1 MGLDLTNDYNK
12 AKTKI
17 NAYQTVVENKKN
29 DAQQKKQKA
38 KTSLDKKKSDV
49 IKQLNELDQKSN
61 KFKNQVKNELK
72 NQLEQLLDL
81 FKQTLPPTGG
91 GSLSTISGFF
101 LQAAENTK
109 EQVKSLLVEEIISTI
124 GCSEEQSYEDKLNQ
138 PIYIKVSQIDLFK
151 RLKYS
156 PEDDDAKFYYE
167 NQSTTPGAIPSS
179 TNRVLYERLQNL
191 GQSYQTQF
199 GSSYKGASGQDLF
212 DVEYVQFYPAVNPT
226 NFGDYLKVTLKPQL
240 NNATSVSDFL
250 TDYYGSI
257 DVLQFDVLS
266 AEIMNMLTGALDYS
280 LKLSGDEMR
289 EQKKFELILKRIMGV
304 CTDPRKKIDVG
315 GTAKLSDEDNID
327 DSFFEVSNQELRS
340 IENDINNTLAGVVEF
355 EDCGNLLLPI
365 NVLGTR
371 QILDEVITKKGESG
385 KVDRVQ
391 QGIDELANDPNW
403 KNLLPKLGLDLNL
416 KSALDTNLITQ
427 LPKTVFKT
435 ILSPKVMLGLLVM
448 VKAISSQFGSLLD
461 SQFDDLENFMKT
473 FRKFTV
479 GFMRKIMAIYVK
491 ELFDIVKKNVKQLV
505 EKILNDIV
513 KEAKNKQLQMY
524 SSIVYALL
532 VLGQTFID
540 YRNCK
545 SVIDEILK
553 LLNLALSNIGGNG
566 LPLFALAGSKLL
578 GGISDTRAF
587 ANAVEGI
594 QSAGLPTGDAPDG
607 GPNLMNMAFM
617 AMIKGQNKEQAENGK
632 TEVFIPPLTVIVPPF
647 GAGPGITKPS
657 KGFGKSY

>member
-29 DAQQKKQKA
+29 DVQQKKQKA

-212 DVEYVQFYPAVNPT
+212 DIEYVQFYPAVNPT

-289 EQKKFELILKRIMGV
+289 EQRKFELILKRIMGV

>member
-1 MGLDLTNDYNK
+1 MGLDLNNDYDK

-17 NAYQTVVENKKN
+17 SAYQTTVENKKN
-29 DAQQKKQKA
+29 DLRQKKEKT

-49 IKQLNELDQKSN
+49 IKQLNELDKGTN
-61 KFKNQVKNELK
+61 ALKNQVKNEIK

-81 FKQTLPPTGG
+81 FKQTLPPKGG

-101 LQAAENTK
+101 LQAAEKTK
-109 EQVKSLLVEEIISTI
+109 EQVKGLLVEEIISTI

-151 RLKYS
+151 RLKFS
-156 PEDDDAKFYYE
+156 PEDDDAKYYYE
-167 NQSTTPGAIPSS
+167 NEPTTPGAIPSS
-179 TNRVLYERLQNL
+179 TNRILYERLQNL

-199 GSSYKGASGQDLF
+199 SSGYKGASGQDLF

-240 NNATSVSDFL
+240 NSATSVSDFL

-266 AEIMNMLTGALDYS
+266 AELMNALTGVFDFS
-280 LKLSGDEMR
+280 LKISSDEMR
-289 EQKKFELILKRIMGV
+289 EQKKFDLILKRIMGV
-304 CTDPRKKIDVG
+304 CTDPTKKIDVSG
-315 GTAKLSDEDNID
+315 AAKLSDEDNID

-340 IENDINNTLAGVVEF
+340 IENDINNRLAGVVEF
-355 EDCGNLLLPI
+355 EDCGNLQLPV

-391 QGIDELANDPNW
+391 QAIDEIANDPNW
-403 KNLLPKLGLDLNL
+403 KNLVPKLGIDLNI
-416 KSALDTNLITQ
+416 KASLDTSLITQ
-427 LPKTVFKT
+427 LPKIVFKT
-435 ILSPKVMLGLLVM
+435 ILSPKVMLGFLVM
-448 VKAISSQFGSLLD
+448 VKGISSQFSTQLD
-461 SQFDDLENFMKT
+461 SLFDDLENFMKT

-479 GFMRKIMAIYVK
+479 SFMRKIMAIYVK
-491 ELFDIVKKNVKQLV
+491 ELFDIVKKNVKLLV
-505 EKILNDIV
+505 EKILNDII

-532 VLGQTFID
+532 VLGQTFVD

-553 LLNLALSNIGGNG
+553 LLNLALSKGGGG

-578 GGISDTRAF
+578 GGVSDTRSF
-587 ANAVEGI
+587 ANAIEGI
-594 QSAGLPTGDAPDG
+594 QAAGLPTGDAPDG
-607 GPNLMNMAFM
+607 GPNMMNMAFM

-632 TEVFIPPLTVIVPPF
+632 TEIFIPPLTVIVPPF
-647 GAGPGITKPS
+647 GAGPGITKVA
-657 KGFGKSY
+657 KGYGKSY

>member
-1 MGLDLTNDYNK
+1 MGLDLNNDYDK

-17 NAYQTVVENKKN
+17 SAYQTTVENKKN
-29 DAQQKKQKA
+29 DLRQKKEKA

-49 IKQLNELDQKSN
+49 IKQLNELDKGTN
-61 KFKNQVKNELK
+61 NLKNQVKNEIK

-81 FKQTLPPTGG
+81 FKQTLPPKGG
-91 GSLSTISGFF
+91 GALSTISGFF
-101 LQAAENTK
+101 LQAAEKTK
-109 EQVKSLLVEEIISTI
+109 EQVKGLLVEEIISTI

-151 RLKYS
+151 RLKFS
-156 PEDDDAKFYYE
+156 PEDDDAKYYYE
-167 NQSTTPGAIPSS
+167 NESTTPGAIPSS
-179 TNRVLYERLQNL
+179 TNRILYERLQNL

-199 GSSYKGASGQDLF
+199 SSGYKGASGQDLF
-212 DVEYVQFYPAVNPT
+212 DIEYVQFYPAVNPT

-240 NNATSVSDFL
+240 NSATSVSDFL

-266 AEIMNMLTGALDYS
+266 AELMNALTGVFDFS
-280 LKLSGDEMR
+280 MKISSDEMR
-289 EQKKFELILKRIMGV
+289 EQKKFDLILKRIMGV
-304 CTDPRKKIDVG
+304 CTDPTKKIDVS

-340 IENDINNTLAGVVEF
+340 IENDINNRLAGVVEF
-355 EDCGNLLLPI
+355 EDCGNLQLPV

-391 QGIDELANDPNW
+391 QAIDEIANDPNW
-403 KNLLPKLGLDLNL
+403 KNLVPKLGIDLNI
-416 KSALDTNLITQ
+416 KASLDTSLITQ
-427 LPKTVFKT
+427 LPKIVFKT
-435 ILSPKVMLGLLVM
+435 ILSPKVMLGFLGM
-448 VKAISSQFGSLLD
+448 VKGISSQFSTQLD
-461 SQFDDLENFMKT
+461 SLFDDLENFMKT

-479 GFMRKIMAIYVK
+479 NFMRKIMAIYVK
-491 ELFDIVKKNVKQLV
+491 ELFDIVKKNVKLLV
-505 EKILNDIV
+505 EKILNDII

-532 VLGQTFID
+532 VLGQAFVD

-553 LLNLALSNIGGNG
+553 LLNLALSKGGSG
-566 LPLFALAGSKLL
+566 LPLFVLAGSKLL
-578 GGISDTRAF
+578 GGVSDTRSF
-587 ANAVEGI
+587 ANTIEGI
-594 QSAGLPTGDAPDG
+594 QAAGLPTGDAPDG
-607 GPNLMNMAFM
+607 GPNMMNMAFM

-632 TEVFIPPLTVIVPPF
+632 TEIFIPPLTVVVPPF
-647 GAGPGITKPS
+647 GAGPGITKIA
-657 KGFGKSY
+657 KGYGKSY

>member
-1 MGLDLTNDYNK
+1 MGLDLNNDYDK

-17 NAYQTVVENKKN
+17 SAYQTTIENKKN
-29 DAQQKKQKA
+29 DLSKKKEKA

-49 IKQLNELDQKSN
+49 IKQLNELDKGTN
-61 KFKNQVKNELK
+61 NLKNQVKNEIK

-81 FKQTLPPTGG
+81 FKQTLPPKGG
-91 GSLSTISGFF
+91 GALSTISGFF
-101 LQAAENTK
+101 LQAAEKTK
-109 EQVKSLLVEEIISTI
+109 EQVKGLLVEEIISTI

-151 RLKYS
+151 RLKFS
-156 PEDDDAKFYYE
+156 PEDDDAKYYYE
-167 NQSTTPGAIPSS
+167 NESTTPGAIPSS
-179 TNRVLYERLQNL
+179 TNRILYERLQNL

-199 GSSYKGASGQDLF
+199 SSGYKGASGQDLF

-226 NFGDYLKVTLKPQL
+226 NFGDYLKITLKPQL
-240 NNATSVSDFL
+240 NSATSVSDFL

-266 AEIMNMLTGALDYS
+266 AELMNALTGVFDFS
-280 LKLSGDEMR
+280 MKISSDEMR
-289 EQKKFELILKRIMGV
+289 EQKKFDLILKRIMGV
-304 CTDPRKKIDVG
+304 CTDPTKKIDVG

-340 IENDINNTLAGVVEF
+340 IENDINNRLAGVVEF
-355 EDCGNLLLPI
+355 EDCGNLQLPV

-391 QGIDELANDPNW
+391 QAIDEIANDPNW
-403 KNLLPKLGLDLNL
+403 KNLVPKLGIDLNI
-416 KSALDTNLITQ
+416 KASLDTSLITQ
-427 LPKTVFKT
+427 LPKIVFKT
-435 ILSPKVMLGLLVM
+435 ILSPKVMLGFLVM
-448 VKAISSQFGSLLD
+448 VKGISSQFSTQLD
-461 SQFDDLENFMKT
+461 SLFDDLENFMKT

-479 GFMRKIMAIYVK
+479 NFMRKIMAIYVK
-491 ELFDIVKKNVKQLV
+491 ELFDIVKKNVKLLV
-505 EKILNDIV
+505 EKILNDII

-532 VLGQTFID
+532 VLGQAFVD

-553 LLNLALSNIGGNG
+553 LLNLALSKGGSG
-566 LPLFALAGSKLL
+566 LPLFVLAGSKLL
-578 GGISDTRAF
+578 GGVSDTRSF
-587 ANAVEGI
+587 ANTIEGI
-594 QSAGLPTGDAPDG
+594 QAAGLPTGDAPDG
-607 GPNLMNMAFM
+607 GPNMMNMAFM

-632 TEVFIPPLTVIVPPF
+632 TEIFIPPLTVVVPPF
-647 GAGPGITKPS
+647 GAGPGITKIA
-657 KGFGKSY
+657 KGYGKSY

>member
-1 MGLDLTNDYNK
+1 MGLDLNNDYDK

-17 NAYQTVVENKKN
+17 SAYQTTIENKKN
-29 DAQQKKQKA
+29 DLSKKKEKA

-49 IKQLNELDQKSN
+49 IKQLNELDKGTN
-61 KFKNQVKNELK
+61 NLKNQVKNEIK

-81 FKQTLPPTGG
+81 FKQTLPPKGG
-91 GSLSTISGFF
+91 GALSTISGFF
-101 LQAAENTK
+101 LQAAEKTK
-109 EQVKSLLVEEIISTI
+109 EQVKGLLVEEIISTI

-151 RLKYS
+151 RLKFS
-156 PEDDDAKFYYE
+156 PEDDDAKYYYE
-167 NQSTTPGAIPSS
+167 NEPTTPGAIPSS
-179 TNRVLYERLQNL
+179 TNRILYERLQNL

-199 GSSYKGASGQDLF
+199 SSGYKGASGQDLF

-226 NFGDYLKVTLKPQL
+226 NFGDYLKITLKPQL
-240 NNATSVSDFL
+240 NSATSVSDFL

-266 AEIMNMLTGALDYS
+266 AELMNALTGVFDFS
-280 LKLSGDEMR
+280 MKISSDEMR
-289 EQKKFELILKRIMGV
+289 EQKKFDLILKRIMGV
-304 CTDPRKKIDVG
+304 CTDPTKKIDVG

-340 IENDINNTLAGVVEF
+340 IENDINNRLAGVVEF
-355 EDCGNLLLPI
+355 EDCGNLQLPV

-391 QGIDELANDPNW
+391 QAIDEIANDPNW
-403 KNLLPKLGLDLNL
+403 KNLVPKLGIDLNI
-416 KSALDTNLITQ
+416 KASLDTSLITQ
-427 LPKTVFKT
+427 LPKIVFKT
-435 ILSPKVMLGLLVM
+435 ILSPKVMLGFLVM
-448 VKAISSQFGSLLD
+448 VKGISSQFSTQLD
-461 SQFDDLENFMKT
+461 SLFDDLENFMKT

-479 GFMRKIMAIYVK
+479 NFMRKIMAIYVK
-491 ELFDIVKKNVKQLV
+491 ELFDIVKKNVKLLV
-505 EKILNDIV
+505 EKILNDII

-532 VLGQTFID
+532 VLGQAFVD

-553 LLNLALSNIGGNG
+553 LLNLALSKGGSG
-566 LPLFALAGSKLL
+566 LPLFVLAGSKLL
-578 GGISDTRAF
+578 GGVSDTRSF
-587 ANAVEGI
+587 ANAIEGI
-594 QSAGLPTGDAPDG
+594 QAAGLPTGDAPDG
-607 GPNLMNMAFM
+607 GPNMMNMAFM

-632 TEVFIPPLTVIVPPF
+632 TEIFIPPLTVVVPPF
-647 GAGPGITKPS
+647 GAGPGITKIA
-657 KGFGKSY
+657 KGYGKSY

>member
-1 MGLDLTNDYNK
+1 MGLDLNNDYDK

-17 NAYQTVVENKKN
+17 SAYQTTVENKKN
-29 DAQQKKQKA
+29 DLRQKKEKA

-49 IKQLNELDQKSN
+49 IKQLNELDKGTN
-61 KFKNQVKNELK
+61 NLKNQVKNEIK

-81 FKQTLPPTGG
+81 FKQTLPPKGG
-91 GSLSTISGFF
+91 GALSTISGFF
-101 LQAAENTK
+101 LQAAEKTK
-109 EQVKSLLVEEIISTI
+109 EQVKGLLVEEIISTI

-151 RLKYS
+151 RLKFS
-156 PEDDDAKFYYE
+156 PEDDDAKYYYE
-167 NQSTTPGAIPSS
+167 NKPTTPGAIPSS
-179 TNRVLYERLQNL
+179 TNRILYERLQNL

-199 GSSYKGASGQDLF
+199 SSGYKGASGQDLF
-212 DVEYVQFYPAVNPT
+212 DIEYVQFYPAVNPT

-240 NNATSVSDFL
+240 NSATSVSDFL

-266 AEIMNMLTGALDYS
+266 AELMNALTGVFDFS
-280 LKLSGDEMR
+280 MKISSDEMR
-289 EQKKFELILKRIMGV
+289 EQKKFDLILKRIMGV
-304 CTDPRKKIDVG
+304 CTDPTKKIDVG

-340 IENDINNTLAGVVEF
+340 IENDINNRLAGVVEF
-355 EDCGNLLLPI
+355 EDCGNLQLPV

-391 QGIDELANDPNW
+391 QAIDEIANDPNW
-403 KNLLPKLGLDLNL
+403 KNLVPKLGIDLNI
-416 KSALDTNLITQ
+416 KASLDTSLITQ
-427 LPKTVFKT
+427 LPKIVFKT
-435 ILSPKVMLGLLVM
+435 ILSPKVMLGFLVM
-448 VKAISSQFGSLLD
+448 VKGISSQFSTQLD
-461 SQFDDLENFMKT
+461 SLFDDLENFMKT

-479 GFMRKIMAIYVK
+479 NFMRKIMAIYVK
-491 ELFDIVKKNVKQLV
+491 ELFDIVKKNVKLLV
-505 EKILNDIV
+505 EKILNDII

-532 VLGQTFID
+532 ILGQAFVD

-553 LLNLALSNIGGNG
+553 LLNLALSKGGGG

-578 GGISDTRAF
+578 GGVSDTRSF
-587 ANAVEGI
+587 ANAIEGI
-594 QSAGLPTGDAPDG
+594 QAAGLPTGDAPDG
-607 GPNLMNMAFM
+607 GPNMMNMAFM

-632 TEVFIPPLTVIVPPF
+632 TEIFIPPLTVIVPPF
-647 GAGPGITKPS
+647 GAGPGITKVA
-657 KGFGKSY
+657 KGYGKSY

>member
-1 MGLDLTNDYNK
+1 MGLDLNNDYDK

-17 NAYQTVVENKKN
+17 SAYQTTVENKKN
-29 DAQQKKQKA
+29 DLRQKKEKA

-49 IKQLNELDQKSN
+49 IKQLNELDKGTN
-61 KFKNQVKNELK
+61 ALKNQVKNEIK

-81 FKQTLPPTGG
+81 FKQTLPPKGG

-101 LQAAENTK
+101 LQAAEKTK
-109 EQVKSLLVEEIISTI
+109 EQVKGLLVEEIISTI

-151 RLKYS
+151 RLKFS
-156 PEDDDAKFYYE
+156 PEDDDAKYYYE
-167 NQSTTPGAIPSS
+167 NEPTTPGVIPSS
-179 TNRVLYERLQNL
+179 TNRILYERLQNL

-199 GSSYKGASGQDLF
+199 SSGYKGASGQDLF

-240 NNATSVSDFL
+240 NSATSVSDFL

-266 AEIMNMLTGALDYS
+266 AELMNALTGVFDFS
-280 LKLSGDEMR
+280 MKISSDEMR
-289 EQKKFELILKRIMGV
+289 EQKKFDLILKRIMGV
-304 CTDPRKKIDVG
+304 CTDPRKKIDVSG
-315 GTAKLSDEDNID
+315 AAKLSDEDNID

-340 IENDINNTLAGVVEF
+340 IENDINNRLAGVVEF
-355 EDCGNLLLPI
+355 EDCGNLQLPV

-391 QGIDELANDPNW
+391 QAIDEIANDPNW
-403 KNLLPKLGLDLNL
+403 KNLVPKLGIDLNI
-416 KSALDTNLITQ
+416 KASLDTSLITQ
-427 LPKTVFKT
+427 LPKIVFKT
-435 ILSPKVMLGLLVM
+435 ILSPKVMLGFLVM
-448 VKAISSQFGSLLD
+448 VKGISSQFSTQLD
-461 SQFDDLENFMKT
+461 SLFDDLENFMKT

-479 GFMRKIMAIYVK
+479 NFMRKIMAIYVK
-491 ELFDIVKKNVKQLV
+491 ELFDIVKKNVKLLV
-505 EKILNDIV
+505 EKILNDII

-532 VLGQTFID
+532 VLGQTFVD

-553 LLNLALSNIGGNG
+553 LLNLALSKGGGG

-578 GGISDTRAF
+578 GGVSDTRSF
-587 ANAVEGI
+587 ANAIEGI
-594 QSAGLPTGDAPDG
+594 QAAGLPTGDAPDG
-607 GPNLMNMAFM
+607 GPNMMNMAFM

-632 TEVFIPPLTVIVPPF
+632 TEIFIPPLTVIVPPF
-647 GAGPGITKPS
+647 GAGPGITKVA
-657 KGFGKSY
+657 KGYGKSY

>member
-1 MGLDLTNDYNK
+1 MGLDLNNDYDK

-17 NAYQTVVENKKN
+17 SAYQTTVENKKN
-29 DAQQKKQKA
+29 DLRQKKEKA

-49 IKQLNELDQKSN
+49 IKQLNELDKGTN
-61 KFKNQVKNELK
+61 NLKNQVKNEIK

-81 FKQTLPPTGG
+81 FKQTLPPKGG
-91 GSLSTISGFF
+91 GALSTISGFF
-101 LQAAENTK
+101 LQAAEKTK
-109 EQVKSLLVEEIISTI
+109 EQVKGLLVEEIISTI

-151 RLKYS
+151 RLKFS
-156 PEDDDAKFYYE
+156 PEDDDAKYYYE
-167 NQSTTPGAIPSS
+167 NESTTPGAIPSS
-179 TNRVLYERLQNL
+179 TNRILYERLQNL

-199 GSSYKGASGQDLF
+199 SSGYKGASGQDLF

-226 NFGDYLKVTLKPQL
+226 NFGDYLKITLKPQL
-240 NNATSVSDFL
+240 NSATSVSDFL

-266 AEIMNMLTGALDYS
+266 AELMNALTGVFDFS
-280 LKLSGDEMR
+280 MKISSDEMR
-289 EQKKFELILKRIMGV
+289 EQKKFDLILKRIMGV
-304 CTDPRKKIDVG
+304 CTDPTKKIDVG

-340 IENDINNTLAGVVEF
+340 IENDINNRLAGVVEF
-355 EDCGNLLLPI
+355 EDCGNLQLPV

-391 QGIDELANDPNW
+391 QAIDEIANDPNW
-403 KNLLPKLGLDLNL
+403 KNLVPKLGIDLNI
-416 KSALDTNLITQ
+416 KASLDTSLITQ
-427 LPKTVFKT
+427 LPKIVFKT
-435 ILSPKVMLGLLVM
+435 ILSPKVMLGFLVM
-448 VKAISSQFGSLLD
+448 VKGISSQFSTQLD
-461 SQFDDLENFMKT
+461 SLFDDLENFMKT

-479 GFMRKIMAIYVK
+479 NFMRKIMAIYVK
-491 ELFDIVKKNVKQLV
+491 ELFDIVKKNVKLLV
-505 EKILNDIV
+505 EKILNDII

-532 VLGQTFID
+532 VLGQAFVD

-553 LLNLALSNIGGNG
+553 LLNLALSKGGSG

-578 GGISDTRAF
+578 GGVSDTRSF
-587 ANAVEGI
+587 ANAIEGI

-607 GPNLMNMAFM
+607 GPNMMNMAFM

-632 TEVFIPPLTVIVPPF
+632 TEIFIPPLTVVVPPF
-647 GAGPGITKPS
+647 GAGPGITKIA
-657 KGFGKSY
+657 KGYGKSY

>member
-61 KFKNQVKNELK
+61 NFKNQVKNELK

-151 RLKYS
+151 RLKFS
-156 PEDDDAKFYYE
+156 PDDDDAKFYYE
-167 NQSTTPGAIPSS
+167 NQPTSPGVIPSS

-212 DVEYVQFYPAVNPT
+212 DIEYVQFYPAVNPT
-226 NFGDYLKVTLKPQL
+226 NFGDYFKVTLKPQL

-289 EQKKFELILKRIMGV
+289 EQKKFDLILKRIMGV

-391 QGIDELANDPNW
+391 QAIDELANDPNW

-416 KSALDTNLITQ
+416 KSSLDTSLITQ

-448 VKAISSQFGSLLD
+448 VKAISSQFGSQLD

-479 GFMRKIMAIYVK
+479 GLMRKIMAIYVK
-491 ELFDIVKKNVKQLV
+491 ELFDIVKKNVKLLV

-617 AMIKGQNKEQAENGK
+617 AIIKGQNKEQAENGK

>member
-1 MGLDLTNDYNK
+1 MGLDLNNDYDK

-17 NAYQTVVENKKN
+17 SAYQTTVENKKN
-29 DAQQKKQKA
+29 DLRQKKEKT

-49 IKQLNELDQKSN
+49 IKQLNELDKGTN
-61 KFKNQVKNELK
+61 ALKNQVKNEIK

-81 FKQTLPPTGG
+81 FKQTLPPKGG

-101 LQAAENTK
+101 LQAAEKTK
-109 EQVKSLLVEEIISTI
+109 EQVKGLLVEEIISTI

-151 RLKYS
+151 RLKFS
-156 PEDDDAKFYYE
+156 PEDDDAKYYYE
-167 NQSTTPGAIPSS
+167 NEPTTPGAIPSS
-179 TNRVLYERLQNL
+179 TNRILYERLQNL

-199 GSSYKGASGQDLF
+199 SSGYKGASGQDLF

-240 NNATSVSDFL
+240 NSATSVSDFL

-266 AEIMNMLTGALDYS
+266 AELMNALTGVFDFS
-280 LKLSGDEMR
+280 MKISSDEMR
-289 EQKKFELILKRIMGV
+289 EQKKFDLILKRIMGV
-304 CTDPRKKIDVG
+304 CTDPRKKIDVSG
-315 GTAKLSDEDNID
+315 AAKLSDEDNID

-340 IENDINNTLAGVVEF
+340 IENDINNRLAGVVEF
-355 EDCGNLLLPI
+355 EDCGNLQLPV

-391 QGIDELANDPNW
+391 QAIDEIANDPNW
-403 KNLLPKLGLDLNL
+403 KNLVPKLGIDLNI
-416 KSALDTNLITQ
+416 KASLDTSLITQ
-427 LPKTVFKT
+427 LPKIVFKT
-435 ILSPKVMLGLLVM
+435 ILSPKVMLGFLVM
-448 VKAISSQFGSLLD
+448 VKGISSQFSTQLD
-461 SQFDDLENFMKT
+461 SLFDDLENFMKT

-479 GFMRKIMAIYVK
+479 SFMRKIMAIYVK
-491 ELFDIVKKNVKQLV
+491 ELFDIVKKNVKLLV
-505 EKILNDIV
+505 EKILNDII

-532 VLGQTFID
+532 VLGQTFVD

-553 LLNLALSNIGGNG
+553 LLNLALSKGGGG

-578 GGISDTRAF
+578 GGVSDTRSF
-587 ANAVEGI
+587 ANAIEGI
-594 QSAGLPTGDAPDG
+594 QAAGLPTGDAPDG
-607 GPNLMNMAFM
+607 GPNMMNMAFM

-632 TEVFIPPLTVIVPPF
+632 TEIFIPPLTVIVPPF
-647 GAGPGITKPS
+647 GAGPGITKVA
-657 KGFGKSY
+657 KGYGKSY

>member
-1 MGLDLTNDYNK
+1 MGLDLNNDYDK

-17 NAYQTVVENKKN
+17 SAYQTTVENKKN
-29 DAQQKKQKA
+29 DLRQKKEKA

-49 IKQLNELDQKSN
+49 IKQLNELDKGTN
-61 KFKNQVKNELK
+61 NLKNQVKNEIK

-81 FKQTLPPTGG
+81 FKQTLPPKGG
-91 GSLSTISGFF
+91 GALSTISGFF
-101 LQAAENTK
+101 LQAAEKTK
-109 EQVKSLLVEEIISTI
+109 EQVKGLLVEEIISTI

-151 RLKYS
+151 RLKFS
-156 PEDDDAKFYYE
+156 PDDDDAKYYYE
-167 NQSTTPGAIPSS
+167 NESTTPGAMPSS
-179 TNRVLYERLQNL
+179 TNRILYERLQNL

-199 GSSYKGASGQDLF
+199 SSGYKGASGQDLF

-240 NNATSVSDFL
+240 NSATSVSDFL

-266 AEIMNMLTGALDYS
+266 AELMNALTGVFDFS
-280 LKLSGDEMR
+280 MKISSDEMR
-289 EQKKFELILKRIMGV
+289 EQKKFDLILKRIMGV
-304 CTDPRKKIDVG
+304 CTDPTKKIDVG

-340 IENDINNTLAGVVEF
+340 IENDINNRLAGVVEF
-355 EDCGNLLLPI
+355 EDCGNLQLPV

-391 QGIDELANDPNW
+391 QAIDEIANDPNW
-403 KNLLPKLGLDLNL
+403 KNLVPKLGIDLNI
-416 KSALDTNLITQ
+416 KASLDTSLITQ
-427 LPKTVFKT
+427 LPKIVFKT
-435 ILSPKVMLGLLVM
+435 ILSPKVMLGFLVM
-448 VKAISSQFGSLLD
+448 VKGISSQFSTQLD
-461 SQFDDLENFMKT
+461 SLFDDLENFMKT

-479 GFMRKIMAIYVK
+479 NFMRKIMAIYVK
-491 ELFDIVKKNVKQLV
+491 ELFDIVKKNVKLLV
-505 EKILNDIV
+505 EKILNDII

-532 VLGQTFID
+532 VLGQAFVD

-553 LLNLALSNIGGNG
+553 LLNLALSKGGGG

-578 GGISDTRAF
+578 GGVSDTRSF
-587 ANAVEGI
+587 ANAIEGI
-594 QSAGLPTGDAPDG
+594 QAAGLPTGDAPDG
-607 GPNLMNMAFM
+607 GPNMMNMAFM

-632 TEVFIPPLTVIVPPF
+632 TEIFIPPLTVIVPPF
-647 GAGPGITKPS
+647 GAGPGITKVA
-657 KGFGKSY
+657 KGYGKSY